1 MSTFKLPNGAVI
13 VPGNPFVYEEIQ
25 YPANWLTHSTSADK
39 SALGLV
45 EVIDDPRP
53 DDRFYFVNA
62 DPANAGKWIT
72 TPKDLTQ
79 IRAMLTDQVN
89 GFVGSTLAQ
98 TDWKVT
104 REAEGYKPL
113 DQVMMSY
120 RKALRDAG
128 NALVIEIAALT
139 FDQAVIWQ
147 AHDWP
152 APPT

>member
-1 MSTFKLPNGAVI
+1 MSRFKLPNDALI
-13 VPGNPFVYEEIQ
+13 VAGNAFIFDGIQ
-25 YPANWLTHSTSADK
+25 YPANWLNYSSIDEKT
-39 SALGLV
+39 ALGLI
-45 EVIDDPRP
+45 EIIDEPRP
-53 DDRFYFVNA
+53 NERFYFVTE
-62 DPANAGKWIT
+62 DPANAGKWIA
-72 TPKDLTQ
+72 TPKDLAQ
-79 IRAMLTDQVN
+79 IRAMLTAQVN
-89 GFVGSTLAQ
+89 DFVGSMLAQ
-98 TDWKVT
+98 TDWQVT
-104 REAEGYKPL
+104 RQAEGYKPL